1 MSDYQG
7 NIVIKNPA
15 TPAGPSP
22 FGAAPGMWKLSE
34 VLPFVRQ
41 GVWPDANVDGYWG
54 YTSLLLS
61 TTSLS
66 NANNNLFVDS
76 SGAYNPVAR
85 NGNTTQ
91 GSFTPYGSLWSNY
104 FDGSGD
110 YLTVASNAAFG
121 MGTGDFTIECWVNP
135 SAFTGTGNVL
145 VDMRS
150 GTEPSV
156 RPDLEY
162 NSSGT
167 LNYRVNGS
175 TVISGG
181 TLVIGTWSHVVVCR
195 SGTTTKMFLNGTQVG
210 SSYTDSNNYGSSAAC
225 RIGADD
231 DGSPNAY
238 VNGYMSNVRVVKG
251 TAVYTSNFTVPT
263 APLTAI
269 SGTSLLTCQSNRFI
283 DSSSNAF
290 TITVNGDT
298 KVTKYSPFIL
308 YPSAITYNQS
318 DIQYWSGYFD
328 GSGDY
333 LSLPNNAAFGFGT
346 GDFTVE
352 CWVNPS
358 TQGGHG
364 SSNNDCIIDF
374 RPGTG
379 GGAYG
384 TLYIYN
390 NGAGV
395 YWYANTTNAITG
407 AAIPSNAWTHLA
419 VCRSG
424 TSTRLFINGV
434 QSGGTY
440 SDSTNYGNGTPWIGQ
455 FNDGVGG
462 GYFNGYM
469 SNIRV
474 VKGTALYTTTF
485 TPPTAPLTAV
495 SGTSLLTCQSAAFT
509 DNSTNNF
516 VVTINGNTTVTG
528 NNPFQTGNYSNY
540 FSTTNSYLTGNAS
553 LSTSTSMST
562 FTIDGWV
569 YPTSFSTAM
578 DVIGDMSP
586 TSASD
591 TKVIAAEVNTSGQ
604 VALYWYDGGIKRC
617 TGNTAMTL
625 NQWNYFAIV
634 VSSNAI
640 SIYVNKT
647 TADTLSGT
655 TTLTNRTQSYNCA
668 LGKYY
673 TSNSSICYLSNI
685 RVSTI
690 ARTISAVPTAAFSS
704 DANTRI
710 LTCQAGRFLDAAG
723 TVTFTPTTVAVQSY
737 NPFYTSTIASN
748 GGSMYFDGSGDYLSV
763 PSSQGLNFGTSNWT
777 IECWVYIST
786 RTANYPLIFGNN
798 RGSFTTNALAIT
810 NSNSDSASYNDKFV
824 FAWGSGGFSSPS
836 AGTSSLLVANAT
848 NTKGTWYHFALVRES
863 STSVKMYRNGVQV
876 ANATISSS
884 ATFDWGYSGSFVGG
898 GNWDGANSYFNGY
911 ISGLKATV
919 GAALYTAAFT
929 PPTAPVTP
937 TAATTLLVNGMNA
950 GIYDATAINDME
962 TLGDAKVTTAV
973 SKFGGS
979 SMAFDGTGDYAVS
992 RGNTILLGS
1001 GAFTVEFWVYFNAV
1015 NNSTVKYLYDFR
1027 TASATSASF
1036 LAQETTNAWTYWNG
1050 AGSSVTTGLSG
1061 STFATGQWYHVAITR
1076 SSNVLYCFVNGTKV
1090 SSDPADSSNYA
1101 SATLTLGARYSGSDG
1116 LNGYIDDVRLT
1127 AGVARYTAN
1136 FTPPTAAF
1144 PTY

>member
-308 YPSAITYNQS
+308 YPSAISYNQS

-333 LSLPNNAAFGFGT
+333 LYSPSNAAFGVGT
-346 GDFTVE
+346 GDFTIE
-352 CWVNPS
+352 CWVYPTAAWAS
-358 TQGGHG
+358 GGY
-364 SSNNDCIIDF
+364 NCILQID
-374 RPGTG
+374 GTG
-379 GGAYG
+379 LYFGQNNAGFGLRQSGTANIISYG
-384 TLYIYN
+384 TSPTL
-390 NGAGV
+390 
-395 YWYANTTNAITG
+395 NT
-407 AAIPSNAWTHLA
+407 WTHVA
-419 VCRSG
+419 VVRSG
-424 TSTRLFINGV
+424 TTV
-434 QSGGTY
+434 TMY
-440 SDSTNYGNGTPWIGQ
+440 YNGTSVATATSSANFSAGNAWVSSDATPG
-455 FNDGVGG
+455 NYYT
-462 GYFNGYM
+462 GYI
-469 SNIRV
+469 SNLRL
-474 VKGTALYTTTF
+474 VKGTAVYTGAF
-485 TPPTAPLTAV
+485 TPSTTPLTAI
-495 SGTSLLTCQSAAFT
+495 SGTSLLTCQNAAFT

-516 VVTINGNTTVTG
+516 AITINGNTTVTG

-777 IECWVYIST
+777 IECWVYVST

-950 GIYDATAINDME
+950 GIYDATAINDLE
-962 TLGDAKVTTAV
+962 TVGDAKVSTAV

-979 SMAFDGTGDYAVS
+979 SMAFDGTGDQLVA
-992 RGNTILLGS
+992 RTNNTLAGNFTIEGWIYL
-1001 GAFTVEFWVYFNAV
+1001 
-1015 NNSTVKYLYDFR
+1015 NSTSGIK
-1027 TASATSASF
+1027 SF
-1036 LAQETTNAWTYWNG
+1036 CTIGDESSGRISFFFNG
-1050 AGSSVTTGLSG
+1050 GVLSYNIFGGGTVGLGGSVS
-1061 STFATGQWYHVAITR
+1061 TGQWYHVAVVRSGSTITGY
-1076 SSNVLYCFVNGTKV
+1076 LNGT
-1090 SSDPADSSNYA
+1090 STGT
-1101 SATLTLGARYSGSDG
+1101 ATQSGTLGNANAIYVSGISTGND
-1116 LNGYIDDVRLT
+1116 LWNGYIDDLRIT
-1127 AGVARYTAN
+1127 NGVARYTAN